1 ALTTIRRR
9 WGQNDAYGVHAPS
22 RALTCSTR
30 CAENVRN
37 SLVRCALQDR
47 MAALRGG
54 ERTRGGR
61 CGVAVREKFPHF
73 RVDADDPAFASFV
86 TAV

>member
-1 ALTTIRRR
+1 
-9 WGQNDAYGVHAPS
+9 
-22 RALTCSTR
+22 
-30 CAENVRN
+30 
-37 SLVRCALQDR
+37 